1 MQSTRNKYGR
11 SKSSI
16 MNASGVTFAIFLFH
30 VTWNAAMV
38 LNERRKKTKSFKMS
52 HFIRRCSHLCVLP
65 HAVVLF
71 DLIGVV
77 RQIAVHIDCISS
89 TFRGK
94 TGKNRR
100 KNPLPKSRVGSVRSH
115 KVNKSLYD
123 AHQIKLNLFAIK
135 SLQFCTC
142 FHEFLIRMN
151 RCRSYLKKKI
161 LWNFHAFLQ
170 SGASALIYCC
180 FMA

>member
-1 MQSTRNKYGR
+1 
-11 SKSSI
+11 
-16 MNASGVTFAIFLFH
+16 MNGEKKPSLFQ
-30 VTWNAAMV
+30 
-38 LNERRKKTKSFKMS
+38 MS

-71 DLIGVV
+71 DLIGIV
-77 RQIAVHIDCISS
+77 RQIALHIDCISS

-151 RCRSYLKKKI
+151 RCRSYLKKKYYGI
-161 LWNFHAFLQ
+161 FTHFCNRVHLR
-170 SGASALIYCC
+170 
-180 FMA
+180 